1 MAERDDDLSLG
12 VVPYGVVYL
21 IDPAVSLREKQRDLG
36 NIRKLGFNTVVL
48 WPAVS
53 RWDGTPSGET
63 AFDSIDEGMDIC
75 AELGLKAI
83 LELQGQNRGN
93 QEAPERFRLSEGVA
107 DINHPEYRRMTVR
120 YLKEVAAHF
129 KGHPALLAYDVYN
142 EVSHSSRDPWT
153 LREFVAFL
161 KRQYDEDIQ
170 ALNRAWGTYFTDF
183 DAIADEPPEL
193 HDEYVLWLSVLPKR
207 DWLRFRPRNFADRL
221 DEWCAAIREVDPD
234 TVTLADV
241 LGCDTMQ
248 NRAHEECFGVTDW
261 SIAEHVDVLG
271 LSCWGQ
277 FLGPGWKRRDAFRWP
292 QYWRTALSAARGKQ
306 VIISELMTQ
315 NQAMFPDDDSSLTDQ
330 IRLWSY
336 QAVFN
341 GIKGLVYW
349 KYRPFRRGIQVAG
362 RGLTD
367 LAGEPN
373 DHGRQAAEVAAFV
386 SRHVEKLGNARPD
399 DSGCAILHDH
409 NAQDIYQSIQPRWG
423 DFYTDAHGG
432 MFRGFWSHGVS
443 PGYLLPQDIV
453 HGVPERVRVLA
464 VPCNVSVSQG
474 TADALAAFVRRGG
487 VLLTEGRFAL
497 LNEDAILWPHVP
509 GGGLCNVFGVE
520 EGAFTA
526 CFTDTVS
533 VEDATLELS
542 DDYFQELKL
551 TDDVAVALKTAGG
564 RPLVVSRSVG
574 QGTYIHVP
582 FLLSHKLHAEESGA
596 PEVFDMIFAMLEP
609 ALTPAVPV
617 SDKGPLVD
625 VSVLLMKDGKPLLV
639 GVTNFEQHPST
650 VRLQWRE
657 QPMSI
662 EGDEHAAVERRGQEL
677 LVTVS
682 ARRAAAVF
690 L

>member
-1 MAERDDDLSLG
+1 MAKINETLSLG
-12 VVPYGVVYL
+12 NFPYGVVYL

-53 RWDGTPSGET
+53 RWDGTPPGET
-63 AFDSIDEGMDIC
+63 AFDSIDEVMDIC
-75 AELGLKAI
+75 AELGLQAI
-83 LELQGQNRGN
+83 LELQGQNRSN
-93 QEAPERFRLSEGVA
+93 QEAPECFRLSEGVA

-120 YLKEVAAHF
+120 YLKQVAAHF
-129 KGHPALLAYDVYN
+129 RGHPALLAYDVYN
-142 EVSHSSRDPWT
+142 EVSHGSKDPWT
-153 LREFVAFL
+153 VREFIAFL
-161 KRQYDEDIQ
+161 KQQYGNDIQ
-170 ALNRAWGTYFTDF
+170 ALNRAWGTYLTDF
-183 DAIADEPPEL
+183 DSIADTYPDNS
-193 HDEYVLWLSVLPKR
+193 DEYLLWLSVLPKR

-221 DEWCAAIREVDPD
+221 DEWCAAIRAVDPD
-234 TVTLADV
+234 AVTLADV

-277 FLGPGWKRRDAFRWP
+277 FLGADWKRSDAFRWP
-292 QYWRTALSAARGKQ
+292 QYWRSALSAARGKQ
-306 VIISELMTQ
+306 VMISELMTQ
-315 NQAMFPDDDSSLTDQ
+315 NQAMFPDDKSSLTDQ

-341 GIKGLVYW
+341 GIRGLIYW

-373 DHGRQAAEVAAFV
+373 DHGRQASEVASFV
-386 SRHVEKLGNARPD
+386 SRHAGELVDAYPD
-399 DSGCAILHDH
+399 DAGCAILHDH
-409 NAQDIYQSIQPRWG
+409 NTQDIYQSIQPRLSE
-423 DFYTDAHGG
+423 FYTDAHGG
-432 MFRGFWSHGVS
+432 IFRGFWNRGVS

-453 HGVPERVRVLA
+453 HGVPERARVLA
-464 VPCNVSVSQG
+464 VPCNVSVSRE
-474 TADALAAFVRRGG
+474 TADALAAYVKRGG

-497 LNEDAILWPHVP
+497 LNEDAVLWPHVP
-509 GGGLCNVFGVE
+509 GGGLGAMFGVE

-564 RPLVVSRSVG
+564 QPLVVTRSVG

-582 FLLSHKLHAEESGA
+582 FLLGHKLHAEASGA
-596 PEVFDMIFAMLEP
+596 TAVFDMIFAMLEP

-617 SDKGPLVD
+617 IEKEPLVD

-639 GVTNFEQHPST
+639 GIANFEQHPST
-650 VRLQWRE
+650 IRLQWRE
-657 QPMSI
+657 KPMSI
-662 EGDEHAAVERRGQEL
+662 EGDEHAVVGQRGQEL